1 MTRCNYWDCGW
12 CYAPEEVETSAEKS
26 SACESPQNC
35 PYLNS
40 IMTNYPTE
48 RFYNHENKAPDSSS
62 ERPRRFKPQPPGP
75 RLIREDFLPNKMD
88 NILEK
93 YRIQKTPFRNLST
106 GEKNFTYVV
115 EEKRWFGWKKLGF
128 NGDIISYFYSYA
140 AANKA
145 LYDHIRDMNYEK
157 LIEYLPPDF
166 SVIDTEPNPPPSNP

>member
-1 MTRCNYWDCGW
+1 MTCCNYWDCGW
-12 CYAPEEVETSAEKS
+12 CYAPEEVETNAENS

-35 PYLNS
+35 PHLNS
-40 IMTNYPTE
+40 IM
-48 RFYNHENKAPDSSS
+48 NKPEFPKA
-62 ERPRRFKPQPPGP
+62 

-93 YRIQKTPFRNLST
+93 YRIQKKPFRNLST

-115 EEKRWFGWKKLGF
+115 EEKGWFGWKKVGF

-140 AANKA
+140 HANKA
-145 LYDHIRDMNYEK
+145 LYDHIIDMNYEK

-166 SVIDTEPNPPPSNP
+166 SVIDSKPNSPPSNP